1 MGAVVLTVDL
11 AVLAHAG
18 SGAGNGSGDSSGNGW
33 HVLLIRR
40 GTEPFRGRWALPGG
54 KVRTEEDAPA
64 AACRELREETGVHIT
79 AAELA
84 PVSWHTAPDRDPR
97 GRYVSLVY
105 AVLLPALP
113 CVRGGDDAAEA
124 WWQPLPARPDSFPGT
139 AGEERAEERFA
150 FDHAAVLREVL
161 HGAPHGPSAV
171 PHVREATAADGPEIR
186 RLLRAHGRTE
196 GDPPRVAALGG
207 FLVGCALPRGEVL
220 VHPRWQGL
228 GVEEQLTGEDRP
240 RQGRHP

>member
-1 MGAVVLTVDL
+1 MAAVVLTVDL

-18 SGAGNGSGDSSGNGW
+18 HGW
-33 HVLLIRR
+33 HILLIRR

-54 KVRTEEDAPA
+54 KVRAEEDAAA
-64 AACRELREETGVHIT
+64 AACRELREETGVHVT
-79 AAELA
+79 TAELA
-84 PVSWHTAPDRDPR
+84 PVSWHTAPARDPR

-124 WWQPLPARPDSFPGT
+124 WWQPLPARPDAFPG
-139 AGEERAEERFA
+139 AAAEEGFA

-171 PHVREATAADGPEIR
+171 PHVREATAADGPEVR
-186 RLLRAHGRTE
+186 RLLRAHDRSAGEPT
-196 GDPPRVAALGG
+196 RVAALGG
-207 FLVGCALPRGEVL
+207 FLVGCALPRDEVL

-228 GVEEQLTGEDRP
+228 GVEGQLTGEDQP
-240 RQGRHP
+240 RQGQHP